1 MIKENQ
7 RYLNQVF
14 VVLDAFSIIF
24 SLSLSW
30 YIRFK
35 TGIIPSAEGYLS
47 YRQYVLPLFCVIPV
61 YLFLYNALKLYDPYR
76 MKGRFEEFLNLFKA
90 NVWGLLI
97 FVLVLFLFK
106 EINYSRY
113 LLFVFACL
121 SLFITFSERMI
132 VRIALRY
139 LRKSGHNIKHIVIVG
154 YSELT
159 IELLKRFESHKHWGY
174 NVVGILDDNINK
186 KNIREISNINKVNKL
201 SQDAYSKKE
210 FAKSATI
217 VGKLSELE
225 EYLTNNDIDEV
236 FITLGIKEYDK
247 LASIIGVCE
256 KSGVRTEVIPDYY
269 KYIPAKPYVEE
280 VDGLPVINLRYVPL
294 DNLIN
299 KAVKRFFDI
308 VISIICILIFSPI
321 MLGAA
326 AVIKLTS
333 PGPIIFRQ
341 ERIGHNKKP
350 FTMYKFRSMKLQKD
364 DEEKI
369 KWTTAND
376 PRKTKFGNFLRKTSI
391 DELPQLF
398 NVLKGDMSIV
408 GPRPERSFFVDQFK
422 EKIPK
427 YMVKHQVRP
436 GITGW
441 AQVNGWR
448 GDTSIEKRIEFDIY
462 YIENWDFLLDI
473 KILWLTVFK
482 GFINK
487 NAY

>member
-7 RYLNQVF
+7 KYLNQILVA
-14 VVLDAFSIIF
+14 LDAVSIVI
-24 SLSLSW
+24 SLTLSW

-35 TGIIPSAEGYLS
+35 TGIIPAAEGYLS
-47 YRQYVLPLFCVIPV
+47 YREYVIPLLCVIPV

-76 MKGRFEEFLNLFKA
+76 MKGAFEEFLNLFKA
-90 NVWGLLI
+90 NIWGLLI
-97 FVLVLFLFK
+97 FVLILFLFK
-106 EINYSRY
+106 EIDYSRY
-113 LLFVFACL
+113 LLFVFVVTC
-121 SLFITFSERMI
+121 LFITFCERMFI
-132 VRIALRY
+132 RVTLRY
-139 LRKSGHNIKHIVIVG
+139 ARKTGHNIKHILIVG

-159 IELLKRFESHKHWGY
+159 IELLKRLETHKNWGY
-174 NVVGILDDNINK
+174 NVVGILDDNTNK
-186 KNIREISNINKVNKL
+186 RKNSNTRIQNNKR
-201 SQDAYSKKE
+201 
-210 FAKSATI
+210 
-217 VGKLSELE
+217 LSEFDESVLINEKNVPILGRLDKLE
-225 EYLTNNDIDEV
+225 TYLTNHSIDEV

-247 LASIIGVCE
+247 LSSIISVCE
-256 KSGVRTEVIPDYY
+256 KSGVRTEIIPDYY

-280 VDGLPVINLRYVPL
+280 VDGLPVINIRYVPL

-299 KAVKRFFDI
+299 KAIKRIFDI
-308 VISIICILIFSPI
+308 IITIICIIMFSPI
-321 MLGAA
+321 MLI
-326 AVIKLTS
+326 VSCIIKVTS
-333 PGPIIFRQ
+333 PGPIIFKQ

-350 FTMYKFRSMKLQKD
+350 FTMYKFRSMKLQEDK
-364 DEEKI
+364 EEKV
-369 KWTTAND
+369 KWTTPQD
-376 PRKTKFGNFLRKTSI
+376 PRKTKFGNFIRKTSI

-408 GPRPERSFFVDQFK
+408 GPRPERTFFVEQFK